1 MGRTLE
7 TGGRERQGS
16 SQQEEDSQHPNV
28 LQWLQE
34 EDQLRLLPNADEVC
48 RRADDDICDLFGM
61 RQAVEVLTYKSDEE
75 YKQMDIRETLREW
88 IGIDDQIRGL
98 QAQIKALRDQKT
110 QLGFQVMDFMKGQ
123 NLDQF
128 VLEGGG
134 GTIARQ
140 QRTVR
145 ARPNKQVVR
154 TQVALLLADQPQ
166 RMAEVLRTIEGLP
179 EPGQEPDAGSVVVK
193 ELLTRRLP
201 RSQNIHLG

>member
-1 MGRTLE
+1 M
-7 TGGRERQGS
+7 
-16 SQQEEDSQHPNV
+16 
-28 LQWLQE
+28 
-34 EDQLRLLPNADEVC
+34 ADEV
-48 RRADDDICDLFGM
+48 RD
-61 RQAVEVLTYKSDEE
+61 
-75 YKQMDIRETLREW
+75 TLRTW
-88 IGIDDQIRGL
+88 IGIDDQIRAL
-98 QAQIKALRDQKT
+98 QAQIKTLRDQKT
-110 QLGFQVMDFMKGQ
+110 QLGYQVMEFMRGQ

-140 QRTVR
+140 QRTTR

-179 EPGQEPDAGSVVVK
+179 EPGQEPDEGSVVTK

-201 RSQNIHLG
+201 RTQNIHLG

>member
-1 MGRTLE
+1 MADE
-7 TGGRERQGS
+7 IRE
-16 SQQEEDSQHPNV
+16 V
-28 LQWLQE
+28 LRQWLS
-34 EDQLRLLPNADEVC
+34 
-48 RRADDDICDLFGM
+48 ADD
-61 RQAVEVLTYKSDEE
+61 E
-75 YKQMDIRETLREW
+75 IRA
-88 IGIDDQIRGL
+88 L
-98 QAQIKALRDQKT
+98 QAQIRGIRERKN
-110 QLGFQVMDFMKGQ
+110 QLGVQVMEFMRGQ

-154 TQVALLLADQPQ
+154 TQIALLLADQPQ

-179 EPGQEPDAGSVVVK
+179 EPGQEPDTGSVTTR

-201 RSQNIHLG
+201 RTQNINLGQ

>member
-1 MGRTLE
+1 MT
-7 TGGRERQGS
+7 
-16 SQQEEDSQHPNV
+16 
-28 LQWLQE
+28 
-34 EDQLRLLPNADEVC
+34 
-48 RRADDDICDLFGM
+48 DD
-61 RQAVEVLTYKSDEE
+61 V
-75 YKQMDIRETLREW
+75 RETLRAW
-88 IGIDDQIRGL
+88 IAADDEMRAL
-98 QAQIKALRDQKT
+98 QAQVKALRDRKV
-110 QLGFQVMDFMKGQ
+110 QLGAQVMEFMRGQ

-145 ARPNKQVVR
+145 ARPNRQVIR

-179 EPGQEPDAGSVVVK
+179 EPGQEPDAGSVTTR

-201 RSQNIHLG
+201 RTQNITLG

>member
-1 MGRTLE
+1 MA
-7 TGGRERQGS
+7 
-16 SQQEEDSQHPNV
+16 
-28 LQWLQE
+28 
-34 EDQLRLLPNADEVC
+34 DQV
-48 RRADDDICDLFGM
+48 
-61 RQAVEVLTYKSDEE
+61 
-75 YKQMDIRETLREW
+75 RETLRSW

-98 QAQIKALRDQKT
+98 QSQIKALRDQKNEI
-110 QLGFQVMDFMKGQ
+110 GGQVMAFMRNQ
-123 NLDQF
+123 DLDQF

-140 QRTVR
+140 QRTTR

-179 EPGQEPDAGSVVVK
+179 EPGQEPDAGSVVTR

-201 RSQNIHLG
+201 RTQNITLG

>member
-1 MGRTLE
+1 MA
-7 TGGRERQGS
+7 
-16 SQQEEDSQHPNV
+16 
-28 LQWLQE
+28 
-34 EDQLRLLPNADEVC
+34 DQV
-48 RRADDDICDLFGM
+48 
-61 RQAVEVLTYKSDEE
+61 
-75 YKQMDIRETLREW
+75 RETLRSW

-110 QLGFQVMDFMKGQ
+110 QLGGQVMDFMRNQ

-140 QRTVR
+140 QRTTR

-154 TQVALLLADQPQ
+154 TQVAILLADQPQ

-179 EPGQEPDAGSVVVK
+179 EPGQEPDEGSVVTR

-201 RSQNIHLG
+201 RAQNIALG